1 MDASHRKAQAT
12 RKENL
17 ETIKRR
23 IQHQQQTALD
33 LQGSL
38 KDILRNEK
46 ATIAEKLEAA
56 KMIMELDNIRC

>member
-12 RKENL
+12 RKKNL
-17 ETIKRR
+17 EAIKRR

-56 KMIMELDNIRC
+56 KMIMELENIRC